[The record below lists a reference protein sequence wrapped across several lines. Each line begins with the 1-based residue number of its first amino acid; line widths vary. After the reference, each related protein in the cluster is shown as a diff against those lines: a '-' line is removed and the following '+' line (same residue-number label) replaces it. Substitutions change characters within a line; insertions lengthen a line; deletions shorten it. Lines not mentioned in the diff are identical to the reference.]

1 MNSVIDQ
8 IKVRIMY
15 SSVKALFVKNEVG
28 NYAWIPKSIIHN
40 SYNENDNELFQ
51 VLQVE
56 KWFLDKNK
64 QIYEWGW
71 KMNRE
76 DITKK
81 GNIKGN
87 KYELKLSGKKVEEK
101 AFQIINA
108 IRKGIEDEEKWI
120 KTRLRRKFKKTL
132 REIGLEVK

>member
-1 MNSVIDQ
+1 MECYNWYSVSVMCYFNNPFYFYWRVSLMNSVIDQ

-64 QIYEWGW
+64 QIYEWG
-71 KMNRE
+71 
-76 DITKK
+76 
-81 GNIKGN
+81 
-87 KYELKLSGKKVEEK
+87 
-101 AFQIINA
+101 
-108 IRKGIEDEEKWI
+108 
-120 KTRLRRKFKKTL
+120 
-132 REIGLEVK
+132 